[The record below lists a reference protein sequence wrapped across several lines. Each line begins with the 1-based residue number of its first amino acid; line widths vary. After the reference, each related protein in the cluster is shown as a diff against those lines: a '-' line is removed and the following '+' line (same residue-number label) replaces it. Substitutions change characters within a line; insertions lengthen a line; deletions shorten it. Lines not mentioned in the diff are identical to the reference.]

1 MRKKHCDKQKSF
13 CGPFWK
19 LKCWAGSYVFEIFF
33 SKWKMVLRVSVK
45 PSPSLSPIDN
55 WLWDQLRAILNQ
67 KSLKPEGCFIGL
79 EYNGMTFADVS
90 ICIILFF
97 FENKVVSCTRPGWIY
112 IELNFPDL
120 VKSNT
125 SVLHCI
131 VQGWLM
137 AGGTGTICSL

>member
-79 EYNGMTFADVS
+79 EYNGMTFADVN

-97 FENKVVSCTRPGWIY
+97 FENKVVSCTRW
-112 IELNFPDL
+112 LN
-120 VKSNT
+120 
-125 SVLHCI
+125 LHWTEFSWPSEKQYLCTTLYSARLTD
-131 VQGWLM
+131 G
-137 AGGTGTICSL
+137 GGTGTICSL